1 MDKSSFEQL
10 YLQQLPGLY
19 RLAMSILHHRDDAQD
34 AVQQSVLEA
43 WKKVDHIRGGKEK
56 AYLARIVIYE
66 CHNIQRRRQRVTPVF
81 AFPEQSKDNLTAEVC
96 VLKES
101 LNAIPEKLRTP
112 FLLVYMEGY
121 SEKEAAEALGIT
133 LYSVKSRLKRS
144 KQKLKIELGEEDAR

>member
-43 WKKVDHIRGGKEK
+43 WEKVDHIRGGKEK
-56 AYLARIVIYE
+56 AYLARIVINE

>member
-19 RLAMSILHHRDDAQD
+19 RLAMSILHHREDAQD

-56 AYLARIVIYE
+56 AYLARIVINE

>member
-1 MDKSSFEQL
+1 MDKSSFEKL
-10 YLQQLPGLY
+10 YLEQLPGLY

-56 AYLARIVIYE
+56 AYLARIVINE

>member
-43 WKKVDHIRGGKEK
+43 WKRVNHIQRGKEK
-56 AYLARIVIYE
+56 AYLARIVINE

>member
-56 AYLARIVIYE
+56 AYLARIVINE

>member
-19 RLAMSILHHRDDAQD
+19 RLAMSILHHRDDVQD

-43 WKKVDHIRGGKEK
+43 WKRVDHIRGGKEK
-56 AYLARIVIYE
+56 AYLARIVINE

>member
-56 AYLARIVIYE
+56 AYLARIVINE

-81 AFPEQSKDNLTAEVC
+81 AFPEQSKDNLTAEVS

>member
-43 WKKVDHIRGGKEK
+43 WKKVDHIQGGKEK
-56 AYLARIVIYE
+56 AYLARIVINE

>member
-56 AYLARIVIYE
+56 AYLARIVINE

-81 AFPEQSKDNLTAEVC
+81 AFPEQSKENLTAEVC

-133 LYSVKSRLKRS
+133 LYT
-144 KQKLKIELGEEDAR
+144 

>member
-43 WKKVDHIRGGKEK
+43 WKRVNHIQCGKEK
-56 AYLARIVIYE
+56 AYLARIVINE
-66 CHNIQRRRQRVTPVF
+66 CHNIQRHRQRVTPVST
-81 AFPEQSKDNLTAEVC
+81 FPEESEDNLSTEAC
-96 VLKES
+96 ALKES
-101 LNAIPEKLRTP
+101 LSSIPEKLRTP

-121 SEKEAAEALGIT
+121 NEREAAAALGIT
-133 LYSVKSRLKRS
+133 LYSIKSRLKRA
-144 KQKLKIELGEEDAR
+144 KQKLKIELGEEDAG

>member
-56 AYLARIVIYE
+56 AYLARIVINE
-66 CHNIQRRRQRVTPVF
+66 CHNIQRPRQRVTPVF

>member
-56 AYLARIVIYE
+56 AYLARIVINE
-66 CHNIQRRRQRVTPVF
+66 CHNIQRLRQRVTPVF

>member
-1 MDKSSFEQL
+1 MDKSSFEKL
-10 YLQQLPGLY
+10 YLEQLPGLY
-19 RLAMSILHHRDDAQD
+19 RLAMSIRHHRDDAQD

-56 AYLARIVIYE
+56 AYLARIVINE

>member
-43 WKKVDHIRGGKEK
+43 WKRVDHIRGGKEK
-56 AYLARIVIYE
+56 AYLARIVINE

>member
-1 MDKSSFEQL
+1 MDKSSFEKL
-10 YLQQLPGLY
+10 YIEQLPGLY
-19 RLAMSILHHRDDAQD
+19 RLAMSILHHQADAQD
-34 AVQQSVLEA
+34 AVQQSVLKA
-43 WKKVDHIRGGKEK
+43 WKRVENIQNGN
-56 AYLARIVIYE
+56 YLARIVINE

>member
-56 AYLARIVIYE
+56 AYLARIVINE

-81 AFPEQSKDNLTAEVC
+81 AFPEQSKDNLSAEVC

>member
-19 RLAMSILHHRDDAQD
+19 RLAMSSLHHRDDAQD

-43 WKKVDHIRGGKEK
+43 WKRVNHIQCGKEK
-56 AYLARIVIYE
+56 AYLARIVINE

-121 SEKEAAEALGIT
+121 SEKEAAEALWTT

>member
-56 AYLARIVIYE
+56 AYLARIVINE
-66 CHNIQRRRQRVTPVF
+66 CHNIQRCRQRVTPVF
-81 AFPEQSKDNLTAEVC
+81 AFPEQSKENLTAEVC

>member
-56 AYLARIVIYE
+56 AYLARIVINE

-144 KQKLKIELGEEDAR
+144 KQKLKIELGEEDAG

>member
-19 RLAMSILHHRDDAQD
+19 RLAMSILHHQADAQD
-34 AVQQSVLEA
+34 AVQPSVLEA

-56 AYLARIVIYE
+56 AYLARIVINE

>member
-56 AYLARIVIYE
+56 AYLARIVINE

-112 FLLVYMEGY
+112 LLLVYMEGY

-133 LYSVKSRLKRS
+133 LYPVKSRLKRS

>member
-56 AYLARIVIYE
+56 AYLARIVINE
-66 CHNIQRRRQRVTPVF
+66 CHNIQRRRQRVTPVY

>member
-56 AYLARIVIYE
+56 AYLARIVINE
-66 CHNIQRRRQRVTPVF
+66 CHNIQRRRQKVTPVF
-81 AFPEQSKDNLTAEVC
+81 AFPEQSKDNFTAEVC

>member
-56 AYLARIVIYE
+56 AYLARIVINE
-66 CHNIQRRRQRVTPVF
+66 CHNIQRRRQCVTPVF
-81 AFPEQSKDNLTAEVC
+81 AFPEQSKENLTAEVC

>member
-56 AYLARIVIYE
+56 AYLARIVINE
-66 CHNIQRRRQRVTPVF
+66 CHNLQRRRQRVTPVF

>member
-56 AYLARIVIYE
+56 AYLARIVINE

-81 AFPEQSKDNLTAEVC
+81 AFPEQSKENLTAEVC

>member
-1 MDKSSFEQL
+1 MRRMLFNSRCLK
-10 YLQQLPGLY
+10 PGKG
-19 RLAMSILHHRDDAQD
+19 SITFNA
-34 AVQQSVLEA
+34 E
-43 WKKVDHIRGGKEK
+43 KEK
-56 AYLARIVIYE
+56 AYLARIVINE

-81 AFPEQSKDNLTAEVC
+81 AFPEQSKDHLTAEVC

-133 LYSVKSRLKRS
+133 LYSVK
-144 KQKLKIELGEEDAR
+144 IAP